1 MTFWLEN
8 SVIGLGL
15 CPFARQVW
23 EGQKVRL
30 AISDSDEHEG
40 LLLDLYNE
48 CEHLVHNQAVETTLL
63 VIPNSLI
70 DFDDFNQFLDLCDT
84 LLSQFNWNGE
94 FQIASFHP
102 KYQFSG
108 TQADD
113 RENWTNRSPY
123 PLLHLLREES
133 LSKALASHPC
143 PETIPVSNI
152 ETLNSL
158 SEREFRRIFGDNNN

>member
-1 MTFWLEN
+1 
-8 SVIGLGL
+8 
-15 CPFARQVW
+15 
-23 EGQKVRL
+23 
-30 AISDSDEHEG
+30 
-40 LLLDLYNE
+40 
-48 CEHLVHNQAVETTLL
+48 LVHNQAVETTLL